1 MQLPCDWQDPGLF
14 RKNTL
19 PDRSYYIPCA
29 TPAQAL
35 AGPREHSARMLPLSG
50 QWVFSFWPAPGCI
63 PENAAAGG
71 PLPGEAP
78 IPVPSCWQLHGYGR
92 PQYTNVRYPFP
103 YDPPFVPAQNPC
115 GVYRR
120 GFSLQKK
127 PGERYHLVLEGA
139 DSCCYVYVNGAFAG
153 YSQVSHSPAE
163 YDLTGLVHSGEN
175 RLVLVVLKWCA
186 GSYLEDQDKLRLSGL
201 FRDVYL
207 LCRPAAHLR
216 DFFVHTRLT
225 PGGEA
230 LVEVE
235 LERAGGAFPVE
246 LTLLSPAGETLQ
258 RLETA
263 ASSALFRL
271 EAPVLWNAE
280 QPVLYTLLL
289 AANGEFIRQR
299 VGLRQ
304 VSIRGGRL
312 LLNGQPLRLSGV
324 NRHDSDPLTGFAVT
338 PAQALL
344 DLTLMKRH
352 NINAIRTSHYPNA
365 PWFGEL
371 CAEHGFYLLA
381 EADMES
387 HGCTAQYGADW
398 LHDAGHIALDP
409 QFSAAIQDRVR
420 RCVQRDKNCPAVL
433 IWSLGNESGYGPP
446 FEAAARWLKGFD
458 PSRPIHYEASI
469 YVTGDHCNDTANI
482 DLYSRMYPSPR
493 EVEEHL
499 AAGLNEGKPYL
510 LCEYSHAMGN
520 GPGDLEAYWELIYKY
535 DCFFGGCVWE
545 MTDHSVDIGT
555 PGHPKFI
562 YGGDMGNVLNDSNFC
577 VDGLV
582 YPDRRPHTGML
593 ELKQVLRPCRMSG
606 VDFEKSSF
614 SLHNYRC
621 FTGLSDI
628 DLYWKV
634 ERNGRVLRQGRI
646 PALSVAPGR
655 SRRYALPAGT
665 FDGLDGICYFTVS
678 YRQNAATLWADAG
691 YEVGV
696 EQLRIPASPTPAFRP
711 VQPLTGRSFALTEDS
726 LCFTVVNGDTCYRIN
741 RQSGL
746 LEAIVSAGKQLLSAP
761 VTPAIWRAPT
771 DNDRKI
777 RRDWEKVGFDR
788 MATRCAGCAVES
800 NSAQEIIIRT
810 DFTLGADAQ
819 RPVLRGSLTYTFA
832 PNAGVVLSM
841 DVKVSLNGCVTL
853 PRLGVQFEMPEGTE
867 KLKYFGC
874 GPMETY
880 DDKRQAGLVGIYA
893 CSVTDHVEHYVRPQE
908 NMAHVETHWMKACT
922 EAGQGLLALP
932 ADETETFSFNCS
944 HFTPRQLTD
953 TPHDYELASLKQ
965 TVVNIDYRH
974 AGIGSNSCGPALDE
988 ALRIGE
994 GSYRFAFRLLPIKG
1008 EEGMF

>member
-50 QWVFSFWPAPGCI
+50 QWGFSFWPAPGSI

-78 IPVPSCWQLHGYGR
+78 LPVPSCWQLHGYGR

-216 DFFVHTRLT
+216 DFFVHTRLL

-263 ASSALFRL
+263 AASALFRL

-520 GPGDLEAYWELIYKY
+520 GPGDLEAYAALM
-535 DCFFGGCVWE
+535 DAHPQLCGGFVWE
-545 MTDHSVDIGT
+545 WCDHALYAGQA
-555 PGHPKFI
+555 PNGRPMYL
-562 YGGDMGNVLNDSNFC
+562 YGGDWGDQPNDGNFC

-582 YPDRRPHTGML
+582 RPDRTPHRGL
-593 ELKQVLRPCRMSG
+593 AEYKNVLRPLRARLTAGGLELENRLGFLPAAAAALLFHRRRGALDAAVLRRAVHQGQQGREGLANHLRVVQVQVFPQQQRKG
-606 VDFEKSSF
+606 VRHLIRNGAFF
-614 SLHNYRC
+614 SL
-621 FTGLSDI
+621 
-628 DLYWKV
+628 
-634 ERNGRVLRQGRI
+634 Q
-646 PALSVAPGR
+646 
-655 SRRYALPAGT
+655 SR
-665 FDGLDGICYFTVS
+665 
-678 YRQNAATLWADAG
+678 
-691 YEVGV
+691 
-696 EQLRIPASPTPAFRP
+696 
-711 VQPLTGRSFALTEDS
+711 
-726 LCFTVVNGDTCYRIN
+726 
-741 RQSGL
+741 
-746 LEAIVSAGKQLLSAP
+746 
-761 VTPAIWRAPT
+761 
-771 DNDRKI
+771 
-777 RRDWEKVGFDR
+777 
-788 MATRCAGCAVES
+788 
-800 NSAQEIIIRT
+800 
-810 DFTLGADAQ
+810 
-819 RPVLRGSLTYTFA
+819 
-832 PNAGVVLSM
+832 
-841 DVKVSLNGCVTL
+841 
-853 PRLGVQFEMPEGTE
+853 
-867 KLKYFGC
+867 
-874 GPMETY
+874 
-880 DDKRQAGLVGIYA
+880 
-893 CSVTDHVEHYVRPQE
+893 
-908 NMAHVETHWMKACT
+908 
-922 EAGQGLLALP
+922 
-932 ADETETFSFNCS
+932 
-944 HFTPRQLTD
+944 
-953 TPHDYELASLKQ
+953 
-965 TVVNIDYRH
+965 
-974 AGIGSNSCGPALDE
+974 
-988 ALRIGE
+988 
-994 GSYRFAFRLLPIKG
+994 
-1008 EEGMF
+1008 

>member
-50 QWVFSFWPAPGCI
+50 QWDFSFWPAPGSI
-63 PENAAAGG
+63 PENAAAGV

-225 PGGEA
+225 PGGQA

-263 ASSALFRL
+263 AASALFQL

-280 QPVLYTLLL
+280 QPALYTLLL

-520 GPGDLEAYWELIYKY
+520 GPGDLEAYAALM
-535 DCFFGGCVWE
+535 DAHPQLCGGFVWE
-545 MTDHSVDIGT
+545 WCDHALYAGQA
-555 PGHPKFI
+555 PNGRPMYL
-562 YGGDMGNVLNDSNFC
+562 YGGDWGDQPNDGNFC

-582 YPDRRPHTGML
+582 RPDRTPHRGL
-593 ELKQVLRPCRMSG
+593 AEYKNVLRPLRPRLTGGGLEVENRLDFLPLNAAVTCRWRLTRDG
-606 VDFEKSSF
+606 AETACGPLALPPLAPHAKALVPLPAALPQGEALADATWCLELEYAAARGGALVPEGWPLGFDQLV
-614 SLHNYRC
+614 LHRRRALPPLPQSAVPALTQAPGC
-621 FTGLSDI
+621 FVVAGPGFRYEFDRRTGLPRS
-628 DLYWKV
+628 LQKGGA
-634 ERNGRVLRQGRI
+634 ELLAC
-646 PALSVAPGR
+646 PAQWNL
-655 SRRYALPAGT
+655 
-665 FDGLDGICYFTVS
+665 
-678 YRQNAATLWADAG
+678 
-691 YEVGV
+691 
-696 EQLRIPASPTPAFRP
+696 
-711 VQPLTGRSFALTEDS
+711 
-726 LCFTVVNGDTCYRIN
+726 
-741 RQSGL
+741 
-746 LEAIVSAGKQLLSAP
+746 
-761 VTPAIWRAPT
+761 WRAPT
-771 DNDRKI
+771 DNDRIVKLDWCKAGYD
-777 RRDWEKVGFDR
+777 RAEPRAYHSVAGAEGGFAVLRFGLSLVVPALQPLVRMEVLWRVSGTGEAELCCRCTRDGRLPPLPRFGLRLFLPNELK
-788 MATRCAGCAVES
+788 RCA
-800 NSAQEIIIRT
+800 
-810 DFTLGADAQ
+810 
-819 RPVLRGSLTYTFA
+819 
-832 PNAGVVLSM
+832 
-841 DVKVSLNGCVTL
+841 
-853 PRLGVQFEMPEGTE
+853 
-867 KLKYFGC
+867 YFGY
-874 GPMETY
+874 GPTESY
-880 DDKRQAGLVGIYA
+880 ADKRAAARLAHWQETVDASL
-893 CSVTDHVEHYVRPQE
+893 EHLRPQE
-908 NMAHVETHWMKACT
+908 ERSHWGCT
-922 EAGQGLLALP
+922 ELTLAGPAAALRVESEQDFSFSALP
-932 ADETETFSFNCS
+932 YTQEELTQKRHDFELEAADACVLCLDC
-944 HFTPRQLTD
+944 RQ
-953 TPHDYELASLKQ
+953 
-965 TVVNIDYRH
+965 
-974 AGIGSNSCGPALDE
+974 AGIGSGSCGPALEPPLAFADPSF
-988 ALRIGE
+988 GFCW
-994 GSYRFAFRLLPIKG
+994 RFSFPAPVS
-1008 EEGMF
+1008 